1 MSGAAPIEP
10 VITAWKAARPPV
22 SDHQG
27 RHRTREI
34 VNAIRYQ
41 GRTGCQWSYMP
52 PTCPCPARSGTTSA
66 PGVTT
71 APRRRSTRSCA
82 ARPASGPGGFVRV
95 PGFFDSCGDLVVGSL

>member
-52 PTCPCPARSGTTSA
+52 PTCPCRPVRYYFCTWRDDGTSQA
-66 PGVTT
+66 LP
-71 APRRRSTRSCA
+71 RSCA
-82 ARPASGPGGFVRV
+82 ARPASGPGGLRT
-95 PGFFDSCGDLVVGSL
+95 CTRLLR